1 MQVFSR
7 PRCLRRP
14 EAREGEIMASTESK
28 LFLAQKE
35 VARAAREQDL
45 REVPK
50 RAALDRAEE
59 VQAEGTIKPTGGAE
73 ARGQEN
79 GPTSGFTF
87 NEDSLF
93 DPTTKRLNRVQ
104 EQSA

>member
-1 MQVFSR
+1 
-7 PRCLRRP
+7 
-14 EAREGEIMASTESK
+14 MASIQSK

-35 VARAAREQDL
+35 VARAARDQDL

-50 RAALDRAEE
+50 RALLDRAEE

-73 ARGQEN
+73 AHGQEGGSKN
-79 GPTSGFTF
+79 GYSFS
-87 NEDSLF
+87 EDVLF

-104 EQSA
+104 EQRA